1 MVINE
6 DTTFELIIIYI
17 SFGFTAYDP
26 NQVTGYIKCNM
37 MVNDNVMCN
46 A

>member
-6 DTTFELIIIYI
+6 DTTFESIIIYI
-17 SFGFTAYDP
+17 SFGLTAYDP